1 MPKTYEEW
9 TSIAKGFED
18 TWNFPKCCG
27 AIDGTHVLIMA
38 PSNCGS
44 EYYNYKGTNSV
55 VLMALV
61 DQNYCFTYVSIG
73 SKGSASDGG
82 ILQNCELGQLLQK
95 DLLPIG
101 YCVVAHDAFPLRH
114 YLMKPYKCYRTALT
128 VPQKIFNYRLSRA
141 RRIVENAFGILV
153 SRFRVFHKKIYCNL
167 KTVNKLVLAACAL
180 HNFLR
185 KSSSTY
191 LPPGSFH
198 EEDISSGLMR
208 EGRWRTEIIELR
220 NLENH
225 RERRASDL
233 ADKIRDNLK
242 NYFVNEGAVPW
253 QYSHIY

>member
-1 MPKTYEEW
+1 MPKTHEEW
-9 TSIAKGFED
+9 KNIAKGFED

-27 AIDGTHVLIMA
+27 AIDGKHVLIMA
-38 PSNCGS
+38 PPNYGS
-44 EYYNYKGTNSV
+44 EYYKYMGTCCSV
-55 VLMALV
+55 VLMTLV
-61 DQNYCFTYVSIG
+61 DHNYCFTYVSIG

-95 DLLPIG
+95 DRLSLG
-101 YCVVAHDAFPLRH
+101 YCVVADDAFPLRH
-114 YLMKPYKCYRTALT
+114 YMMKPYKDYRTVLT
-128 VPQKIFNYRLSRA
+128 VPQQMFNYRLSRA

-153 SRFRVFHKKIYCNL
+153 SRFRVFDKKIYYNL
-167 KTVNKLVLAACAL
+167 KTVNKVVLATCAL

-185 KSSSTY
+185 KSSPTY
-191 LPPGSFH
+191 LPTGSID

-208 EGRWRTEIIELR
+208 EGQIIELR
-220 NLENH
+220 NLESH

-233 ADKIRDNLK
+233 ANKIRNNLK